1 MLIRDK
7 SLSLTRV
14 WMHLVS
20 RIYTAD
26 EKEGKPMK
34 WIADHFGEAAV
45 AFAVLIALGVLITG
59 LLVSGGVVDMQF
71 QSALTTFFERM
82 LGSTGAIA

>member
-1 MLIRDK
+1 
-7 SLSLTRV
+7 
-14 WMHLVS
+14 
-20 RIYTAD
+20 
-26 EKEGKPMK
+26 MK
-34 WIADHFGEAAV
+34 WIADHFGETAV